1 MNKLEKYKPAVMNS
15 LLLFLAG
22 IVWMGV
28 GIMLLCIAILWLS
41 AAPNSHAYLKAGTGV
56 IIALLVHHFGFLR
69 IVDTNLERIL
79 QTDDKKCVFSFI
91 PWKSYLIIGIM
102 ITLGSILRHSVIPKS
117 YLSIVYIGIGLALLL
132 SSIRYMR
139 FYYIEIRKK
148 SREDISC
155 PPMGPSSGVRK

>member
-1 MNKLEKYKPAVMNS
+1 MNRLEKYKPAVMNS
-15 LLLFLAG
+15 FLLFLAG

-41 AAPNSHAYLKAGTGV
+41 SSQSGHVFLLAGTGV
-56 IIALLVHHFGFLR
+56 VIALLVHHFGFLR

-102 ITLGSILRHSVIPKS
+102 ITLGSILRHSVIPKH
-117 YLSIVYIGIGLALLL
+117 YLSIVYIGIGLALIL

-139 FYYIEIRKK
+139 FFFIETRKK
-148 SREDISC
+148 GQPDIS
-155 PPMGPSSGVRK
+155 